1 MIYKDIL
8 GVGTILLCYIC
19 VGVEKITT
27 PNLTLKGSAM
37 RHNDYVKLC
46 DEIALD
52 AIFYSAHNAGNAAVT
67 QTAVTPMIVSQQ
79 ANPLNDNSETVKQWV
94 VNDGVCGFA
103 SVIIKP
109 ANSKFAKFL
118 VANQLARKH
127 YAGGVSMSIRDFN
140 QSLTKKEAYAYA
152 FSKVLNDNGI
162 TAHVD
167 SRMD

>member
-1 MIYKDIL
+1 MHIESL
-8 GVGTILLCYIC
+8 YIQ
-19 VGVEKITT
+19 
-27 PNLTLKGSAM
+27 
-37 RHNDYVKLC
+37 
-46 DEIALD
+46 
-52 AIFYSAHNAGNAAVT
+52 AHNAGNNAVT
-67 QTAVTPMIVSQQ
+67 QTTVTPMIVTQA
-79 ANPLNDNSETVKQWV
+79 ANPLDDSSAVVNAWI

-140 QSLTKKEAYAYA
+140 QSLTKKEAYAQGFA
-152 FSKVLNDNGI
+152 KVLNDNGI
-162 TAHVD
+162 NAYVD

>member
-1 MIYKDIL
+1 MHIESLY
-8 GVGTILLCYIC
+8 TQ
-19 VGVEKITT
+19 
-27 PNLTLKGSAM
+27 
-37 RHNDYVKLC
+37 
-46 DEIALD
+46 
-52 AIFYSAHNAGNAAVT
+52 AHNAGNVAVT
-67 QTAVTPMIVSQQ
+67 QTTVTPMIVSQQ
-79 ANPLNDNSETVKQWV
+79 ANPLNDSSETIKQWV

-109 ANSKFAKFL
+109 ATSKFAKFL

-162 TAHVD
+162 TAYVD

>member
-1 MIYKDIL
+1 MHIESL
-8 GVGTILLCYIC
+8 YIQ
-19 VGVEKITT
+19 
-27 PNLTLKGSAM
+27 
-37 RHNDYVKLC
+37 
-46 DEIALD
+46 
-52 AIFYSAHNAGNAAVT
+52 AHDAGNNAVT
-67 QTAVTPMIVSQQ
+67 QTTVTPMIVTQA
-79 ANPLNDNSETVKQWV
+79 ANPLDDSSAVVNAWV

-140 QSLTKKEAYAYA
+140 QSLTKKEAYAEGFA
-152 FSKVLNDNGI
+152 RVLRDNGI
-162 TAHVD
+162 TAYVD

>member
-1 MIYKDIL
+1 MQIESL
-8 GVGTILLCYIC
+8 YIQ
-19 VGVEKITT
+19 
-27 PNLTLKGSAM
+27 
-37 RHNDYVKLC
+37 
-46 DEIALD
+46 
-52 AIFYSAHNAGNAAVT
+52 AHDAGNNAVT
-67 QTAVTPMIVSQQ
+67 QTTVTPMIVTQA
-79 ANPLNDNSETVKQWV
+79 ANPLDDSSAVVNAWV

-140 QSLTKKEAYAYA
+140 QSLTKKEAYACA
-152 FSKVLNDNGI
+152 FAKVLNDNGI
-162 TAHVD
+162 TAYVD